1 LRRLAVA
8 AAVAFAAVSI
18 AACGIP
24 LDAQPET
31 IDVEAVDSPENG
43 GPVLGDLSSVSM
55 YLIRDEVLVPVTRDL
70 PSPPSP
76 EGALG
81 SLLDGVT
88 EPEQR
93 ANLRTAIPPGTS
105 VIDIT
110 ADGRVLLVDLSREF
124 ASVGGEEEILAVA
137 QIVLTATSIQ
147 GVDLV
152 ALHLEGLP
160 TNAPVASGA
169 LSDDPVGASD
179 YESLVAP

>member
-1 LRRLAVA
+1 MRRFVVAVA
-8 AAVAFAAVSI
+8 ALLL

-24 LDAQPET
+24 LDVQPEA
-31 IDVEAVDSPENG
+31 IDVEAVVSPENG
-43 GPVLGDLSSVSM
+43 GPVLGNLSSVSM
-55 YLIRDEVLVPVTRDL
+55 YFVRDEVLVPVTRDL

-76 EGALG
+76 EVVLG
-81 SLLDGVT
+81 SLLGGVT

-93 ANLRTAIPPGTS
+93 ANLRTAIPPGTTE
-105 VIDIT
+105 IDIT
-110 ADGRVLLVDLSREF
+110 ADGRVLLVDLSQEF

-137 QIVLTATSIQ
+137 QIVLTATSIE

-152 ALHLEGLP
+152 ALHLDGLP

-169 LSDDPVGASD
+169 LSDDPVGARD